1 MAMSS
6 VIMPM
11 RHASWMLTLLP
22 LAGSTIPPV
31 HAWASSSLWAVMEST
46 SSRFNASVTDIFST
60 LSVSKMAPMGS
71 CSPTI
76 STGEDRVKDT
86 LDICLWESGE
96 SCETLLSVALR
107 SVTVVVFVVVIL
119 ARVGDKGL
127 DTSEDDREDDVDK
140 EGTEA
145 SDVLK
150 FDDEDVLV
158 VVDDD
163 VTEDIP
169 KGVLEVVDDDD
180 DFTEDVPK
188 AAGCPNDE
196 LCLVLLV
203 MISANS
209 LMVMAR
215 ARY

>member
-1 MAMSS
+1 M
-6 VIMPM
+6 
-11 RHASWMLTLLP
+11 
-22 LAGSTIPPV
+22 
-31 HAWASSSLWAVMEST
+31 
-46 SSRFNASVTDIFST
+46 
-60 LSVSKMAPMGS
+60 
-71 CSPTI
+71 
-76 STGEDRVKDT
+76 KDT
-86 LDICLWESGE
+86 LDICLWKSGE
-96 SCETLLSVALR
+96 SCETLLSLALR

-140 EGTEA
+140 EGTEP

-150 FDDEDVLV
+150 FDDEDVFV

-169 KGVLEVVDDDD
+169 KGVLEVVDDD
-180 DFTEDVPK
+180 FTEDVPK

-196 LCLVLLV
+196 LCLVFLV

>member
-1 MAMSS
+1 M
-6 VIMPM
+6 
-11 RHASWMLTLLP
+11 
-22 LAGSTIPPV
+22 
-31 HAWASSSLWAVMEST
+31 
-46 SSRFNASVTDIFST
+46 
-60 LSVSKMAPMGS
+60 
-71 CSPTI
+71 
-76 STGEDRVKDT
+76 KDT
-86 LDICLWESGE
+86 LDICLWKSGE
-96 SCETLLSVALR
+96 SCETLLALR

-140 EGTEA
+140 EGTEP

-150 FDDEDVLV
+150 FDDEDVFV

-163 VTEDIP
+163 VIEDIP
-169 KGVLEVVDDDD
+169 KGVLEVVDDDDD

-196 LCLVLLV
+196 LCLVFLV